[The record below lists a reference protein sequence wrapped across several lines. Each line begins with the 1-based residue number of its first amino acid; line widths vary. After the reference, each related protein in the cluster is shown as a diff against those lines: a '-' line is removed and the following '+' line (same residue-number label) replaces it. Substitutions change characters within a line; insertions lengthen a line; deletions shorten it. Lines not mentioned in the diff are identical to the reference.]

1 MTKMQSSAQPFLAS
15 FDARPLLVSQ
25 DGASFFKASIDFVLA
40 HEHSEA
46 MTADMNTVASV
57 SDDEFWAEDDWRS
70 SLRPYSVVN
79 GVLQIPVQGT
89 LLNRFPYQLGR
100 WATGY
105 DYIERAVARGM
116 EDPDVRAIALVIDSG
131 GGEVAGCFEL
141 VDKLHDMRG
150 SKPIRS
156 FAADHAYSAAYA
168 IASVGDEITVT
179 RSGGTGSVGVVTMH
193 INAEKALD
201 RMGVEVTFIHAGKHK
216 VDGNSYEKLPDA
228 VKQRIQARVDKIY
241 GVFTST
247 VARNRGMDEDAIKE
261 TEALTYDAEDSI
273 EIGFADRIG
282 SLEDEMIAFT
292 EEVAEAEDIQMTTKT
307 PTNPVADATQTETVA
322 KATYDADVASATTSG
337 ETAGRQAEK
346 ERATAILGSDAG
358 KARPKAALSAVL
370 NTDMTV
376 DQATAFLADL
386 PEEAKATAETPKAET
401 PKAKTPFEE
410 AMNADGQP
418 NVGATA
424 ESTGGEEASKAD
436 SIIADFQSLT
446 GVGKKRA

>member
-1 MTKMQSSAQPFLAS
+1 MTQMQSNAQPFLAS

-25 DGASFFKASIDFVLA
+25 DGATFFKASIDFVLA

-57 SDDEFWAEDDWRS
+57 DDDEFWAEDDWRS
-70 SLRPYSVVN
+70 MLRPYVVVK
-79 GVLQIPVQGT
+79 GVLQVPVQGT

-105 DYIERAVARGM
+105 DYIERAVMRGM
-116 EDPDVRAIALVIDSG
+116 EDPEVRAIALVIDSV

-150 SKPIRS
+150 TKPIRS

-168 IASVGDEITVT
+168 LASVGDEITVT

-193 INAEKALD
+193 INAEKAMD
-201 RMGVEVTFIHAGKHK
+201 RMGVEVTLIHAGKHK

-247 VARNRGMDEDAIKE
+247 VARNRGMDEDAIKG

-282 SLEDEMIAFT
+282 ALDDEMIAFT
-292 EEVAEAEDIQMTTKT
+292 EEVAEEEDIQMTTKPKT
-307 PTNPVADATQTETVA
+307 TVAEATQDDTVA
-322 KATYDADVASATTSG
+322 KATYDADVATATTSG

-376 DQATAFLADL
+376 EQATAFLADL
-386 PEEAKATAETPKAET
+386 PEEAKATAEAPKADAPEAT
-401 PKAKTPFEE
+401 ATPFG
-410 AMNADGQP
+410 ATMDADGHP

-424 ESTGGEEASKAD
+424 ESASGEEANSAD
-436 SIIADFQSLT
+436 SIIADFQALT
-446 GVGKKRA
+446 GAGKKRA